1 MIENDINTYRYN
13 IWFFFR
19 FRNIKKGTK
28 TFHLIN
34 MIKKTDNY
42 KKGMLISIFSMKKY
56 AKDQTMWFKGGDKV
70 TFSETNFPRMFH
82 LS

>member
-1 MIENDINTYRYN
+1 
-13 IWFFFR
+13 
-19 FRNIKKGTK
+19 
-28 TFHLIN
+28 